1 MAYGRRHRERHVVG
15 RLGWLRATVLG
26 ANDGVLSTSSLI
38 LGVSSAHA
46 PHESVLIAGVSGLVA
61 GAIAMAAGE
70 YVSVSSQSDSERADI
85 GRERRELRDNRGDE
99 KQELAEI
106 YIERGLDGALA
117 MQVAE
122 QLMAHDALGAHARDE
137 LGISGTTRARPV
149 QAALAS
155 GAAFSI
161 GAILPLL
168 VAIATPD
175 DMLVRAVTIASL
187 LCLALLGVAAARA
200 GGSSIW
206 KAAIRVLFW
215 GALAMGVTAGIG
227 AVVGALL
234 GTIRNDEVSQMN
246 TEPRSVQQWVDP

>member
-1 MAYGRRHRERHVVG
+1 MSPDLSPEQLRWRRENMYPSARNPIQNAQT
-15 RLGWLRATVLG
+15 L
-26 ANDGVLSTSSLI
+26 DG
-38 LGVSSAHA
+38 
-46 PHESVLIAGVSGLVA
+46 
-61 GAIAMAAGE
+61 
-70 YVSVSSQSDSERADI
+70 SE
-85 GRERRELRDNRGDE
+85 RELRDNRGDE

-106 YIERGLDGALA
+106 YIKRGLDSALA

-137 LGISGTTRARPV
+137 LGISATTRARPI

-155 GAAFSI
+155 GAAFSM

-187 LCLALLGVAAARA
+187 LCLALLGIVAART

-215 GALAMGVTAGIG
+215 GALAMAVTAGIWRRRRRRARRHPKRRRFTSEHG
-227 AVVGALL
+227 AGS
-234 GTIRNDEVSQMN
+234 IRPRVRPLKFPNSDRSVCARGDLIELA
-246 TEPRSVQQWVDP
+246 PRSFSIWPTSSRRSP

>member
-1 MAYGRRHRERHVVG
+1 MAYGRSHRERHVVG
-15 RLGWLRATVLG
+15 RLGWLRASVLG

-46 PHESVLIAGVSGLVA
+46 PHESILIAGVSGLVA

-106 YIERGLDGALA
+106 YIERGLDSALA

-122 QLMAHDALGAHARDE
+122 GLMAHDALGSHARDE
-137 LGISGTTRARPV
+137 LGISATTRARPV

-155 GAAFSI
+155 GAAFST

-175 DMLVRAVTIASL
+175 DMLARAVTIASL
-187 LCLALLGVAAARA
+187 VCLALLGVVAAKT

-206 KAAIRVLFW
+206 KAAIRVIFW

-227 AVVGALL
+227 AVVGDVL
-234 GTIRNDEVSQMN
+234 GTIRNDGGSQVN
-246 TEPRSVQQWVDP
+246 TETQSVQQWVDP

>member
-1 MAYGRRHRERHVVG
+1 MYPSAR
-15 RLGWLRATVLG
+15 
-26 ANDGVLSTSSLI
+26 SLI
-38 LGVSSAHA
+38 
-46 PHESVLIAGVSGLVA
+46 
-61 GAIAMAAGE
+61 
-70 YVSVSSQSDSERADI
+70 SERADI

-106 YIERGLDGALA
+106 YIERGLDSVLA

-122 QLMAHDALGAHARDE
+122 ALMAHDALGAHARDE
-137 LGISGTTRARPV
+137 LGISATTRARPV

-168 VAIATPD
+168 VAIATPE
-175 DMLVRAVTIASL
+175 DMLGRAVTIASL
-187 LCLALLGVAAARA
+187 LCLALLGVVAAKT

-206 KAAIRVLFW
+206 RAAIRVLFW

-227 AVVGALL
+227 AVVGDVL
-234 GTIRNDEVSQMN
+234 GTIRNDEGSQVI
-246 TEPRSVQQWVDP
+246 TETRSVHEWVDP